1 MKDRK
6 TEIIRT
12 AWILVG
18 ALLYTAGL
26 IVFVNPMHL
35 YSGGAMGVS
44 QLTRTL
50 LADKAGIDFG
60 TLDISGIIYY
70 VLNVPLFV
78 IAYRKLSKQFFFKT
92 LFAVS
97 LVTLLLAVI
106 PSPEPF
112 IENKL
117 TGCIIGGMTVG
128 AGVGIMLR
136 AGGSGGGL
144 DIVGMYFAKH
154 KRNMSVGRVSL
165 CINIFI
171 YILSAILFDVETA
184 VYSVIMSAVT
194 AIMLDRVH
202 YQNIM
207 MQAVIITKVDGLA
220 AHIMENTHRGVTE
233 WTGDG
238 AYTNEGVHILLTVI
252 SKYEMTAVKRV
263 IHEYDPHAF
272 VSYTHIEALDGNFKK
287 RLT

>member
-1 MKDRK
+1 MKDK
-6 TEIIRT
+6 KIEIIRF
-12 AWILVG
+12 AWVLVG
-18 ALLYTAGL
+18 ALLYVAGL
-26 IVFVNPMHL
+26 VVFVNPMHL
-35 YSGGAMGVS
+35 YSGGAMGIS
-44 QLTRTL
+44 QLIRTL
-50 LADKAGIDFG
+50 LVEKAGLDLG
-60 TLDISGIIYY
+60 SVDISGIFYY
-70 VLNVPLFV
+70 VINIPLFV

-92 LFAVS
+92 LFSVTI
-97 LVTLLLAVI
+97 VTLILAVI

-112 IENKL
+112 VENKL
-117 TGCIIGGMTVG
+117 TGCIIGGMMVG

-144 DIVGMYFAKH
+144 DIVGMYLAKH
-154 KRNMSVGRVSL
+154 RRNLSVGKVSL
-165 CINIFI
+165 SINIVI
-171 YILSAILFDVETA
+171 YLLCAILFDVETA
-184 VYSVIMSAVT
+184 VYSVILSATT

-220 AHIMENTHRGVTE
+220 THIMENTHRGVTE
-233 WTGDG
+233 WSGDG

-252 SKYEMTAVKRV
+252 SKYEMTTVKRV